1 LGIFSKFRGAMTNIF
16 LFAVNNRLTT
26 TTTPR
31 TPPPLPQPEIY
42 IQITEP
48 KIEIVEIGN
57 TVTLHCAASSRR
69 SQVKYY
75 LFLIL

>member
-1 LGIFSKFRGAMTNIF
+1 MY
-16 LFAVNNRLTT
+16 LFAVNNRLPSSIK
-26 TTTPR
+26 TPSS
-31 TPPPLPQPEIY
+31 PPPLPQPEIY

-57 TVTLHCAASSRR
+57 TVTLHCAANSRR

-75 LFLIL
+75 LFF

>member
-1 LGIFSKFRGAMTNIF
+1 ML
-16 LFAVNNRLTT
+16 LFAVDNRLTT
-26 TTTPR
+26 RTTTR
-31 TPPPLPQPEIY
+31 MPPLPQPEIY

-57 TVTLHCAASSRR
+57 SVTLHCAANSRR

-75 LFLIL
+75 LFFNFMK